1 MHRQSL
7 PRVKSSLFE
16 SVHIYYSN
24 QCQVTERSKTLRS
37 LNQGTPTL
45 STQCFCSLFF
55 FLIKKYV
62 LLLQKLYMC
71 LEKARK

>member
-1 MHRQSL
+1 MGGADIHQQSL

-16 SVHIYYSN
+16 SIHIYYSN

-55 FLIKKYV
+55 FFNKEIRVIVTKAVYV
-62 LLLQKLYMC
+62 P
-71 LEKARK
+71 